1 MFHPDSKPQICHDL
15 TLQIISYQIKDNI
28 RNHGSIGLV
37 WETAFGGK
45 LGSRYFGLF
54 LFCFCLAQG
63 EKVTGAKDLVIKK
76 GTASCVASHSFLS
89 FISCSW
95 QFYMFIQT
103 LSGLKTFLYIFFC
116 VLPILIGNF
125 FSFTFFLSLT
135 DNFLFLLLSF
145 DLWPETFFFFCFWST
160 FAAYQWMD
168 LLSWEVLLFLLPSV
182 KGKIPIL
189 GQGLR
194 PMNWGFGSK
203 GL

>member
-15 TLQIISYQIKDNI
+15 TLQIFSYQIKDNI

-125 FSFTFFLSLT
+125 
-135 DNFLFLLLSF
+135 LFLLLF
-145 DLWPETFFFFCFWST
+145 FCLWPTTFFSFCFLST
-160 FAAYQWMD
+160 FGQK
-168 LLSWEVLLFLLPSV
+168 LSFSFAFEAHLQLISEWIFFLGRSFCSFFRV
-182 KGKIPIL
+182 
-189 GQGLR
+189 
-194 PMNWGFGSK
+194 
-203 GL
+203 